1 MRERNCLL
9 TDRHICSVDLIS
21 LYSLRYKQINAKC
34 FPGVKSLIEL
44 ILLNGD
50 RFYQQRLS
58 LYSTYICSNHLQ
70 DTSKE
75 YSVSSYRKC
84 WLCASLNKPLPVRFY
99 TTFFSLNML
108 PLFFCLRT
116 NQNVISRLVKP

>member
-1 MRERNCLL
+1 MRERNCLM
-9 TDRHICSVDLIS
+9 TDRHICNDDLTS
-21 LYSLRYKQINAKC
+21 LYSLRNKQINVKC

-58 LYSTYICSNHLQ
+58 LYSTYICSNHIH
-70 DTSKE
+70 DISKE

-84 WLCASLNKPLPVRFY
+84 WLCASFNKPLPVRFY
-99 TTFFSLNML
+99 TTFFSLNVL
-108 PLFFCLRT
+108 RLFFHLRT
-116 NQNVISRLVKP
+116 NQNGISRLVKR